1 MHTTATTTATS
12 PSLSCNIC
20 SSSES
25 SCLETANAQKD
36 EDSVFLSLGPPGNH
50 SLSKQYKP
58 IFHHYSNSSNQ
69 HRNDGESSVSRHDQE
84 GVTVAL
90 HIGPPNTGV
99 VPRPYYSNHPNHFDT
114 GGPPIA
120 GQYWIPSPAQILVGP
135 TQFSCSVCNKT
146 FNRYN
151 NMQVMIMTQTQF
163 TYTYIS

>member
-1 MHTTATTTATS
+1 MHTTATTTATTTTTS

-69 HRNDGESSVSRHDQE
+69 HRNEGESSVSRHDQE

-151 NMQVMIMTQTQF
+151 NMQVMIMTQT
-163 TYTYIS
+163 